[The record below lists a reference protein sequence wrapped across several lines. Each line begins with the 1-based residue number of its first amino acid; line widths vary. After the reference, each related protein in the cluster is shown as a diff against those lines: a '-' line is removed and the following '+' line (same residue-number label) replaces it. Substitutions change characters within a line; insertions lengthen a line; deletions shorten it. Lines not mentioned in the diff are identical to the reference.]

1 MTLTPRTLRTDSI
14 PLVLFGA
21 GGLLAGEL
29 LRLVDAHPALH
40 LAAAATR
47 EGGSLE
53 ATQPHL
59 ADVVTALPIAAAFER
74 CVDFAARGPLAIAFG
89 LSHGESAAMWK
100 ELRAA
105 LGGNANN
112 AVVVDLGA
120 DYRLEDPAEYAR
132 VYGAPH
138 ADVGELPNFAYGLP
152 ELNRAAIRAS
162 KRAAAAGCFATAMQ
176 LSTAPAYAAK
186 LADPAHTLVLSGV
199 TGSSG
204 SGVKPAANT
213 HHPHRAA
220 NLWAY
225 SLQGHRH
232 EAELA
237 QTLRRVT
244 GSSPAIHFV
253 PHSGPFVRGIH
264 LTAFVPLAQPIDSAD
279 ALAIYRARYE
289 GEPFVTVLEHG
300 TPDLRRIAGSNR
312 VCLGLE
318 TRGDVLTICLTLDN
332 VVKGG
337 AGQALQCLNLML
349 GLNETAGLPRVGLGV
364 TG

>member
-1 MTLTPRTLRTDSI
+1 MNSMKSHDSI
-14 PLVLFGA
+14 PLVVFGA

-29 LRLVDAHPALH
+29 LRLVEAHPVLR
-40 LAAAATR
+40 LAVAATR

-53 ATQPHL
+53 TTQPHL
-59 ADVVTALPIAAAFER
+59 ADPVVAMPIAAAFER
-74 CVDFAARGPLAIAFG
+74 TVELASRGPIAIAFG

-105 LGGNANN
+105 LGKNAAN
-112 AVVVDLGA
+112 ARVVDLGA
-120 DYRLEDPAEYAR
+120 DYRLADPAEYER

-138 ADVGELPNFAYGLP
+138 PDVEELPRFAYGLP
-152 ELNRAAIRAS
+152 ELNRAALRATN
-162 KRAAAAGCFATAMQ
+162 RAAAAGCFATAMQ
-176 LSTAPAYAAK
+176 LAVVPAYSGK
-186 LADPAHTLVLSGV
+186 LADPAKTLLLSGI

-213 HHPHRAA
+213 HHPHRAG

-225 SLQGHRH
+225 SLTGHRH

-237 QTLRRVT
+237 QTLRIAAASAPT
-244 GSSPAIHFV
+244 IHFV

-264 LTAFVPLAQPIDSAD
+264 LTAFVPLRAQIDAGEVRS
-279 ALAIYRARYE
+279 LYRARYE
-289 GEPFVTVLEHG
+289 GEPFVTVLDKG

-312 VCLGLE
+312 VCLGLDV
-318 TRGDVLTICLTLDN
+318 RGDVLTICLTLDN
-332 VVKGG
+332 VTKGG
-337 AGQALQCLNLML
+337 AGQALQCLNLL
-349 GLNETAGLPRVGLGV
+349 CGLDETAGLPRAGLGV